1 MRLSQKVLKKRFKF
15 FNDLYFNGELVEPEF
30 VIGGSKWTAGEF
42 NCKYYTDIDEDGEEY
57 ATELMKLRIYF
68 SKRLIKNS
76 KILNNIMLHEMIH
89 YYGYYMNLDITGGH
103 EDYFLGMAEK
113 INKDGYNIKAFY
125 EEDY

>member
-1 MRLSQKVLKKRFKF
+1 
-15 FNDLYFNGELVEPEF
+15 
-30 VIGGSKWTAGEF
+30 
-42 NCKYYTDIDEDGEEY
+42 
-57 ATELMKLRIYF
+57 MKLRIYF

-89 YYGYYMNLDITGGH
+89 YYGYYMNLDITGSH